1 MRTSLLFA
9 ALAFAIAPVTS
20 SAQDAPDFSGK
31 WRLDTARSV
40 GPVNPPPPEVS
51 GRSART
57 EPPSRSQRTGMAGG
71 SRQPAAGGAPP
82 LPEAARQTQQPATI
96 EQELTIRL
104 DRNSVRIEQ
113 VTNGRKENF
122 QYALDS
128 KESKNKYYAGRE
140 AIEVPTTTRWEGAR
154 LITSG
159 STMASTSRGRIP
171 VVLSE
176 TRYLSEDGSELIVEG
191 SLQSAVGSF
200 ERKLVYVK
208 M

>member
-1 MRTSLLFA
+1 MRASLLLA
-9 ALAFAIAPVTS
+9 ALVFAIAPIPS
-20 SAQDAPDFSGK
+20 SAQDAPDLSGK
-31 WRLDTARSV
+31 WKLDTERSV

-57 EPPSRSQRTGMAGG
+57 EPPSRTVRTGMAGG
-71 SRQPAAGGAPP
+71 SRQPAAGGRPP
-82 LPEAARQTQQPATI
+82 LPEAARQAQRPATI

-113 VTNGRKENF
+113 VTNGGKESF
-122 QYALDS
+122 QYALDG
-128 KESKNKYYAGRE
+128 KESKNKYYIGRE

-159 STMASTSRGRIP
+159 STMANTSRGRIP
-171 VVLSE
+171 VVFSE
-176 TRYLSEDGSELIVEG
+176 TRYLSEDGSELTLES
-191 SLQSAVGSF
+191 SLQSTAGSF